1 MRGMPAAGLTKR
13 RVNHVRIPAAMAR
26 VLSVLGKDPPHKEC
40 DEAAGIPLRGCSQSA
55 NECELYPTALIHTLF
70 FHPLQFLSSVPP

>member
-1 MRGMPAAGLTKR
+1 MPDTGLPKR
-13 RVNHVRIPAAMAR
+13 RVNHVPIPVALAR

-55 NECELYPTALIHTLF
+55 NECELYPTAVIHTLF
-70 FHPLQFLSSVPP
+70 FHPLQILSSVLP